1 MVLTVT
7 LAACSSG
14 SGEQAGVSVPPESEP
29 AVVEGKLP
37 EVQAQQP
44 EEGEQPPPPT
54 ATAPEL
60 IEPPSSDENTL
71 IIFVPELTS
80 PDSEQVDNGGSNPA
94 EGDSTPEESSEASL
108 PEGEAAAPRPAFDIF
123 VERLM
128 NGEATVRVGVYEEM
142 VMGLKVIQQPPN
154 NPAFVSPQ
162 KGIATDYL
170 QVFQIH
176 GNIGLLAHNYLSGAL
191 FFDLKMG
198 DVVQL
203 VYGDGDFEEYEVT
216 QLFHYQALNPL
227 SPTSDFLDL
236 ETNERLTAAALFQ
249 KMYGGPYH
257 LVFQTCIERENNDTW
272 GRLFVIAEPYE

>member
-7 LAACSSG
+7 LAACSSV
-14 SGEQAGVSVPPESEP
+14 SGGQADASLPPESEP
-29 AVVEGKLP
+29 AVVEVDLP
-37 EVQAQQP
+37 EAQVQQP
-44 EEGEQPPPPT
+44 AVGEQQVPPT
-54 ATAPEL
+54 AAAPESSEL
-60 IEPPSSDENTL
+60 SSSDENTL
-71 IIFVPELTS
+71 IIFLPELTS
-80 PDSEQVDNGGSNPA
+80 PAPEQVDSGGSSPDAGDNP
-94 EGDSTPEESSEASL
+94 PEESSEASL
-108 PEGEAAAPRPAFDIF
+108 PEGQAAAPRPAFDTF

-128 NGEATVRVGVYEEM
+128 NGEATVRVGVYEET

-198 DVVQL
+198 DVVQM

-257 LVFQTCIERENNDTW
+257 LVFQTCIERDNNDTW